1 MASTPSQLDDEVSL
15 RLRIDALNASYVHTI
30 DDDRLEDWP
39 NFFTAD
45 GEYSIS
51 TRENHEMDLPI
62 CLVQCKGTGMFRDRI
77 TALRQA
83 NIYEPHTYCHSVS
96 ALHISNSS
104 EGVIATKS
112 NFTLVRTMSEGEM
125 MLFAAGRYVDKIVDY
140 NGELKFAE
148 RRVILESRRID
159 TLLVIPI

>member
-1 MASTPSQLDDEVSL
+1 MALLPSQLDDEVSL
-15 RLRIDALNASYVHTI
+15 RPRIDALNANYVHAI

-51 TRENHEMDLPI
+51 TRENHEMGLPI

-83 NIYEPHTYCHSVS
+83 NIYEPHTYCHSVR
-96 ALHISNSS
+96 HFIFERISRCDCNKIKLYS
-104 EGVIATKS
+104 GP
-112 NFTLVRTMSEGEM
+112 NDVRG
-125 MLFAAGRYVDKIVDY
+125 
-140 NGELKFAE
+140 
-148 RRVILESRRID
+148 
-159 TLLVIPI
+159 